1 MMPPQRSVRGGCD
14 TAAVLSTA
22 TRRSRGGRLA
32 LVAGVAALLT
42 ALGLVG
48 LPRVSSAAQ
57 ASPAQLLERAA
68 ASTDVAYTATAVSFG
83 SLGLPDLPRLGSLT
97 ALLGSNTR
105 TRVAW
110 AAPARHRVDELLAG
124 GERGTYVLGDQVTTW
139 SYEAGRLTTGATLD
153 RARLP
158 RPEDLL
164 PPQVVRG
171 LLAGLPGRAL
181 AGDASLLG
189 TRRVAGRLAQGLR
202 VTSTDARSTLS
213 HADVW
218 VDDASGL
225 PSEVSLVD
233 TAGTTALLAR
243 FDSLEIGAP
252 DPSVLLPPDAPG
264 AERRRARD
272 DVVTLADDFAPW
284 RMPDTLA
291 GYPSLRP
298 PLGAGDLVGQ
308 RTYSGTTALS
318 PGDSVGVQVYG
329 SGLTRVAVL
338 PLEPRTGSEAVR
350 VFRASGG
357 VEMDARGTLPP
368 GGDAVLLAAGAV
380 RLAMVRSSSTDPSD
394 GAVRSYLL
402 AGDVDPAVLDAA
414 VAELV
419 ADPPRW
425 QRGQR

>member
-1 MMPPQRSVRGGCD
+1 MLST
-14 TAAVLSTA
+14 TAA
-22 TRRSRGGRLA
+22 RSRGGRLA
-32 LVAGVAALLT
+32 LVAGLAALLS
-42 ALGLVG
+42 AIGLVG
-48 LPRVSSAAQ
+48 LPRVSSAAP

-110 AAPARHRVDELLAG
+110 AAPGRHRVDELLAG

-139 SYEAGRLTTGATLD
+139 SYEADRLTTGTALD

-164 PPQVVRG
+164 PPQVARG
-171 LLAGLPGRAL
+171 LLAGLPDGDL
-181 AGDASLLG
+181 ARDAEPLG
-189 TRRVAGRLAQGLR
+189 TRRVAGRVAQGLR
-202 VTSTDARSTLS
+202 VTSTDARSTLA

-218 VDDASGL
+218 VDQASGL

-233 TAGTTALLAR
+233 TAGTTALLTR
-243 FDSLEIGAP
+243 FDSLDLGAP
-252 DPSVLLPPDAPG
+252 DPAVLLPPDAPG
-264 AERRRARD
+264 AERRQARD
-272 DVVTLADDFAPW
+272 DVVTVADDFAPW
-284 RMPDTLA
+284 RMPATLA
-291 GYPSLRP
+291 GYPALRA
-298 PLGAGDLVGQ
+298 PLGAGDLGE
-308 RTYSGTTALS
+308 RRYRGFPPLS

-338 PLEPRTGSEAVR
+338 PLDPSTGSDAVR

-380 RLAMVRSSSTDPSD
+380 RLAMVRSRSTDPSD
-394 GAVRSYLL
+394 DAVRSYLL
-402 AGDVDPAVLDAA
+402 AGDVAPAVLDAA
-414 VAELV
+414 AAELV
-419 ADPPRW
+419 ADPPPW
-425 QRGQR
+425 QRGRR